1 MRKVIPWHHQLAHL
15 LISHALDLALPPPV
29 SAGAERPLYMVR
41 EVIPWHHQ
49 FMVLFRR
56 SCKEQWRRRSML
68 VTSMVQT
75 LVMAVLI
82 GTTWLMIGEPLL
94 VDLGLS
100 STRGPGEG
108 AACWSRPWCRHC
120 SWLC

>member
-1 MRKVIPWHHQLAHL
+1 
-15 LISHALDLALPPPV
+15 
-29 SAGAERPLYMVR
+29 MVR

-82 GTTWLMIGEPLL
+82 GTTWLMIGEQLF
-94 VDLGLS
+94 VVLGS
-100 STRGPGEG
+100 DNTRGRGKAVEWGGDRRAGHVHG
-108 AACWSRPWCRHC
+108 AVTGHGCAHWNDLAHDW
-120 SWLC
+120 